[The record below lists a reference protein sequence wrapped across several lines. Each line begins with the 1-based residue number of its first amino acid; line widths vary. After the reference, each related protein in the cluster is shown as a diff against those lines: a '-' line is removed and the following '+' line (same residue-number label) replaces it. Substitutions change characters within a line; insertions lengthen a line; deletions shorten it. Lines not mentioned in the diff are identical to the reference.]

1 MSYFRIIVFNIF
13 LFLNLS
19 LYAHNPENFIIAEI
33 EQGQINFEN
42 EQIAEEYNSALKRQR
57 IRRLSAMSW
66 EKKFSIFIKS
76 GFDHIIP
83 KGFDHIIFILGLFF
97 SFIHFR
103 SLLLQVS
110 VFTIAHSITLI
121 LAALNIIKIDG
132 SIVEPLIALSI
143 VWIAIENCV
152 FKRLSKWRYF
162 IVFCFGLLHGLG
174 FASVLSEYGIPK
186 DNFISSLLA
195 FNIGVEFG
203 QIFVLIITFILLK
216 LILNKSSRIERI
228 KIPASIIIGLIGLFW
243 FIERIINI

>member
-1 MSYFRIIVFNIF
+1 
-13 LFLNLS
+13 
-19 LYAHNPENFIIAEI
+19 
-33 EQGQINFEN
+33 
-42 EQIAEEYNSALKRQR
+42 
-57 IRRLSAMSW
+57 MSW

-121 LAALNIIKIDG
+121 LAALNIIKING

-228 KIPASIIIGLIGLFW
+228 KIPASTIIGLIGLFW
-243 FIERIINI
+243 FIERIINL